1 MLYEAFIKK
10 VSFVSLATKL
20 LNRPY
25 NYDWLDSCLL
35 RQHRVTEAN
44 HTELDM
50 IRTVQKLGWSLV
62 AIVASVTLP
71 TVAHAIEITYGA
83 TALEETLYLSR
94 NLAGRSIG
102 SEKGDETVTY
112 LNQRLQSFG
121 YEPTEQSFS
130 FERAG
135 ETYDEVNVI
144 AERTGT
150 SGKQIIIGAHYD
162 TAPSSATLDRSNLQ
176 GTNDNSSGV
185 GVLLELAQRVSAY
198 EDVRHTFKFVLFG
211 AEEVGLI
218 GSEYYV
224 ENMSEDE
231 IDNTIVMINL
241 DSLIFGD
248 KLYLHAGPSAAD
260 KPSLGRY
267 RDIALDIADELGIA
281 AETNPGLN
289 PDYPAGTG
297 CCSDLEAFDPVV
309 PVLAA
314 EATNWDIGDLDGYE
328 QTADPRVPN
337 GYTWHDPATDN
348 IEFIEEI
355 FPGLIEKRTRDY
367 SQIFDT
373 FLGRVN
379 SGAVSVPE
387 PASVV
392 GLAIAVGLSG
402 LVARKKKVSS

>member
-1 MLYEAFIKK
+1 M
-10 VSFVSLATKL
+10 T
-20 LNRPY
+20 
-25 NYDWLDSCLL
+25 
-35 RQHRVTEAN
+35 RV
-44 HTELDM
+44 
-50 IRTVQKLGWSLV
+50 VQKLGWSLV
-62 AIVASVTLP
+62 AIAASVTLP
-71 TVAHAIEITYGA
+71 SVANAIELTYGA
-83 TALEETLYLSR
+83 TALEETRYLSL

-102 SEKGDETVTY
+102 SEKGEETVTY
-112 LNQRLQSFG
+112 LNQRLQDFG
-121 YEPTEQSFS
+121 YEPTEQPFS

-135 ETYDEVNVI
+135 ETYDEVNII
-144 AERTGT
+144 AERSGT
-150 SGKQIIIGAHYD
+150 SGKQVIIGAHYD

-198 EDVRHTFKFVLFG
+198 EDIRHSFKFILFG

-218 GSEYYV
+218 GAEYYV

-248 KLYLHAGPSAAD
+248 KLYLNAGPSAANRS
-260 KPSLGRY
+260 SLGRY
-267 RDIALDIADELGIA
+267 RDIALEIAQELGIA

-289 PDYPAGTG
+289 PAYPAGTG

-314 EATNWDIGDLDGYE
+314 EATNWEIGDLDGYT
-328 QTADPRVPN
+328 QTSDPRVPD
-337 GYTWHDPATDN
+337 GRTWHDPATDN
-348 IEFIEEI
+348 LEFIEEI
-355 FPGLIEKRTRDY
+355 FPGLIEERTRDY
-367 SQIFDT
+367 TLIFDT

-387 PASVV
+387 PAGVV
-392 GLAIAVGLSG
+392 GLAIAVGLGG
-402 LVARKKKVSS
+402 LFTRKQKESK